1 MQKRQQLAEKLSQC
15 ESKSLNT
22 VEQEEERRKLES
34 EKVSHFFMIHSDFLQ
49 SRKGILYFLPTF
61 YV

>member
-34 EKVSHFFMIHSDFLQ
+34 EKVSNFLMIHSDFVN
-49 SRKGILYFLPTF
+49 ILLFTRF
-61 YV
+61 RC